1 MQVTLSTGYR
11 KQQALAQISWD
22 TTAINTFF
30 LLITKES
37 IMAIGLNNAFVT
49 LFDAEVKQ
57 AYQASAVLVPAVR
70 QRRGVEGSTAKF
82 PKVGKGVATLRVPQT
97 DVTPLNVDFS
107 QVTATLEDWNAAE
120 YSDIFMQQKV
130 NFDERSELVKVVA
143 NAIGRRQDQ
152 LIIDALTASS
162 TSNTV
167 SNDIGG
173 TDTNLNLDKLLEAKK
188 LLDKGNVPP
197 QDRHMVI
204 HANSL
209 ASILGEQKLTSSDY
223 ASVKALVAGEINTFL
238 GFTFHVLGDRA
249 EGGLSIDGS
258 SDRTVWAFHKDA
270 LGYAEGMGP
279 KTEIN
284 YVPEKTSFLVNSMF
298 SAGAVAIDAEG
309 IVQITCREA

>member
-1 MQVTLSTGYR
+1 
-11 KQQALAQISWD
+11 
-22 TTAINTFF
+22 
-30 LLITKES
+30 
-37 IMAIGLNNAFVT
+37 MAIGLSNAFVT

-57 AYQASAVLVPAVR
+57 AYQAKAQLIAAVR
-70 QRRGVEGSTAKF
+70 QRKGVEGSTAKF
-82 PKVGKGVATLRVPQT
+82 PKVGKGVATLRIPQT

-130 NFDERSELVKVVA
+130 NFDERQELVQVVA

-152 LIIDALTASS
+152 LVIDALTASS

-173 TDTNLNLDKLLEAKK
+173 TDTNLNLDKLLAAKK

-209 ASILGEQKLTSSDY
+209 ASILAEQKLTSSDY
-223 ASVKALVAGEINTFL
+223 ASVKALVSGEINTFL
-238 GFTFHVLGDRA
+238 GFTFHVLGDRT
-249 EGGLSIDGS
+249 EGGLAVDGS
-258 SDRTVWAFHKDA
+258 LDRTVWAFHKDA
-270 LGYAEGMGP
+270 VGYAEGMGP

-309 IVQITCREA
+309 IVQITCRESA